1 MNIKTIEAW
10 LFSANPKR
18 SKSFR
23 LAEARYS
30 HSSWWNMRIWWNCT
44 TTSNLGYGM
53 SRDCRL
59 RWRSSKKAFL
69 LLITSLD
76 IYIWLYMQLYN
87 YTNHILVYI
96 YIAIYIY
103 THILDVTFHRYIK
116 WHLNGNIHL
125 YIIYTHQSINEF
137 PPCLGSENHANIES
151 SPRHFRGFDRN
162 TMGYSDHQ

>member
-1 MNIKTIEAW
+1 MTFLRKPQTLQKLQTCRGEV
-10 LFSANPKR
+10 LTQ
-18 SKSFR
+18 
-23 LAEARYS
+23 LMVE
-30 HSSWWNMRIWWNCT
+30 HE
-44 TTSNLGYGM
+44 NLVKLHYYFE
-53 SRDCRL
+53 SRVWDESGL
-59 RWRSSKKAFL
+59 Q
-69 LLITSLD
+69 TSLEKFKKGLLVAD
-76 IYIWLYMQLYN
+76 NIFRYIYMIIYATIQLYKS
-87 YTNHILVYI
+87 YI
-96 YIAIYIY
+96 SIYLHCNIYIY

>member
-1 MNIKTIEAW
+1 MTFPRKPQTLQKLQTCRGEV
-10 LFSANPKR
+10 LTQLMVKH
-18 SKSFR
+18 
-23 LAEARYS
+23 E
-30 HSSWWNMRIWWNCT
+30 
-44 TTSNLGYGM
+44 NLVKLHYYFE
-53 SRDCRL
+53 SRVWDESGL
-59 RWRSSKKAFL
+59 Q
-69 LLITSLD
+69 TSLEKFKKGLLVAD
-76 IYIWLYMQLYN
+76 NIFRYIYIWLYMQLYN